1 MAGVG
6 VFYAVP
12 SLSLRLFFAMNQ
24 ILNHLAFVFSV
35 DCGLVDASSCST
47 ELSILGCLAL
57 GDDLGASHSLR
68 GVLASGSIS
77 FSFPPRDLMILFI
90 MNRFPPVLN
99 PRDLRACDTLSEL
112 AF

>member
-47 ELSILGCLAL
+47 DLSILGCLAL
-57 GDDLGASHSLR
+57 GDDLGTLHSLP
-68 GVLASGSIS
+68 GVLVSGSIS